1 MKRILGI
8 LSVLLVLAVS
18 VLAVTDTETVP
29 VYLEVPAFVR
39 ITVDEVDGAFNL
51 VFDPDLVFDPAD
63 PESTV
68 EDTVALLAEANVNYD
83 VDFSLLPVQSYS
95 NWASLISVT
104 IDDSVDGFGLPGE
117 VSFNATAYINV
128 IDLIDH
134 LSYGTVP
141 ANTHIA
147 DVVFTISSK

>member
-1 MKRILGI
+1 MKKILGI

-18 VLAVTDTETVP
+18 VLAVADTETVP

-51 VFDPDLVFDPAD
+51 VFDPAD

-68 EDTVALLAEANVNYD
+68 EDTVALLAEANVNYR
-83 VDFSLLPVQSYS
+83 VDTAVQTFTAYS

-104 IDDSVDGFGLPGE
+104 IDDSVTGFGLPGE

-128 IDLIDH
+128 IDH

-141 ANTHIA
+141 ADTHIA
-147 DVVFTISSK
+147 DVVFTISSI

>member
-39 ITVDEVDGAFNL
+39 ITVDDVDRVFN
-51 VFDPDLVFDPAD
+51 LVFDPAD

-68 EDTVALLAEANVNYD
+68 EDTVALLAEANVSYTVSSIVN
-83 VDFSLLPVQSYS
+83 PVTGYTD
-95 NWASLISVT
+95 WANLINVT
-104 IDDSVDGFGLPGE
+104 ISSASGFGLPGS
-117 VSFNATAYINV
+117 VTFDTTAKLNV
-128 IDLIDH
+128 IDNLD
-134 LSYGTVP
+134 LGTVT
-141 ANTHIA
+141 AGTKIA
-147 DVVFTISSK
+147 DVVFTISSI

>member
-39 ITVDEVDGAFNL
+39 ITVDDVDGVFN
-51 VFDPDLVFDPAD
+51 LVFDPAD

-68 EDTVALLAEANVNYD
+68 EDTVALLAEANVSYTVSSIVN
-83 VDFSLLPVQSYS
+83 PVTGYTD
-95 NWASLISVT
+95 WANLINVT
-104 IDDSVDGFGLPGE
+104 IDDSVSGFGLPGE

-128 IDLIDH
+128 IDH

-141 ANTHIA
+141 ADTHIA
-147 DVVFTISSK
+147 DVVFTISSI

>member
-39 ITVDEVDGAFNL
+39 ITVDDVDGVFN
-51 VFDPDLVFDPAD
+51 LVFDPAD

-68 EDTVALLAEANVNYD
+68 EDTVALLAEANVSYTVSSIVN
-83 VDFSLLPVQSYS
+83 PVAGYTD
-95 NWASLISVT
+95 WASLISVT
-104 IDDSVDGFGLPGE
+104 IDDSVNGFGLPGE

-128 IDLIDH
+128 IDH

-147 DVVFTISSK
+147 DVVFTISSI

>member
-18 VLAVTDTETVP
+18 VLAVADTETVP

-39 ITVDEVDGAFNL
+39 ITVDEVDGAFN
-51 VFDPDLVFDPAD
+51 LVFDPAD

-104 IDDSVDGFGLPGE
+104 IDDSVSGFGLPGE

-147 DVVFTISSK
+147 DVVFTISSI

>member
-1 MKRILGI
+1 MKKILGI

-18 VLAVTDTETVP
+18 VLAVADTETVP

-39 ITVDEVDGAFNL
+39 ITVDEDEVDGAFN
-51 VFDPDLVFDPAD
+51 LVFDPAD

-68 EDTVALLAEANVNYD
+68 EDTVALLAEANVNYR
-83 VDFSLLPVQSYS
+83 VDTAVQTFTAYS
-95 NWASLISVT
+95 NWASFISVT
-104 IDDSVDGFGLPGE
+104 IDDSVSGFGLPGE

-128 IDLIDH
+128 IDH

-147 DVVFTISSK
+147 DVVFTISSI

>member
-39 ITVDEVDGAFNL
+39 ITVDDVDGVFN
-51 VFDPDLVFDPAD
+51 LVFDPAD

-68 EDTVALLAEANVNYD
+68 EDTVALLAEANVSYTVSSIVN
-83 VDFSLLPVQSYS
+83 PVTGYTD
-95 NWASLISVT
+95 WANLINVT
-104 IDDSVDGFGLPGE
+104 ISSASGFGAPGT
-117 VSFNATAYINV
+117 VTFDTTATLDVFGNIN
-128 IDLIDH
+128 L
-134 LSYGTVP
+134 GTVP
-141 ANTHIA
+141 ADTHIA
-147 DVVFTISSK
+147 DVVFTISSI